1 LRRTALIVA
10 IALLP
15 ALVPAAGVAART
27 AQRPRGSVVLHTAGG
42 ARYPWR
48 ARVRKARRYAR
59 RRLGRVSFAVVGEHG
74 RLRGFKVRR
83 TFRSA
88 STIKVMFMTAYLR
101 QRSVR
106 HRRLRPSDKALLKP
120 MITRSDNSTATII
133 FNRVGRRRLRRLA
146 HAAGMH
152 DFRPSVV
159 WGLSRI
165 SARDEARFM
174 RHLRRY
180 IPARH
185 RAYAFHLLSHIVSWQ
200 RWGMPGAQPRGWHI
214 YFKGG
219 FVPGPVGWVTHQIAL
234 LRHRRHRLG
243 IAVLTY
249 SPTLGYGARTI
260 HGVTRRLVG
269 SYAAPRR

>member
-1 LRRTALIVA
+1 MAILAFSVVVVA
-10 IALLP
+10 ANNN
-15 ALVPAAGVAART
+15 PAAAAPSAQRTGAGLTAAR
-27 AQRPRGSVVLHTAGG
+27 H
-42 ARYPWR
+42 YPWR
-48 ARVRKARRYAR
+48 RRVAKARRYAR
-59 RRLGRVSFAVVGEHG
+59 QRLGRVSFAVVGEHD
-74 RLRGFKVRR
+74 RLRGFKYRR

-101 QRSVR
+101 QPGVR
-106 HRRLRPSDKALLKP
+106 NRRLHRSDKRLLRP
-120 MITRSDNSTATII
+120 MIERSDNTTATII
-133 FNRVGRRRLRRLA
+133 RNEVGDRRLRRLA
-146 HAAGMH
+146 HAAGMR
-152 DFRPSVV
+152 DFRPRAI

-180 IPARH
+180 IPGRH
-185 RAYAFHLLSHIVSWQ
+185 RAYAFHLLSHVVSYQ

-234 LRHRRHRLG
+234 LRRRRHRLG

-249 SPTLGYGARTI
+249 SPTLRYGAKTI

>member
-10 IALLP
+10 VALLP
-15 ALVPAAGVAART
+15 ALLPAVGAAART
-27 AQRPRGSVVLHTAGG
+27 GQRPQATAVLHTSGG

-48 ARVRKARRYAR
+48 ERARKARRYAR
-59 RRLGRVSFAVVGEHG
+59 RRLGRVSFAVVGEHD
-74 RLRGFKVRR
+74 RLRGFHVRR

-101 QRSVR
+101 QRGVR
-106 HRRLRPSDKALLKP
+106 HRRLRRSDKALLKP
-120 MITRSDNSTATII
+120 MITRSDNTTATII

-146 HAAGMH
+146 RAAGMR
-152 DFRPSVV
+152 DFRPSIV

-200 RWGMPGAQPRGWHI
+200 RWGMPGAQPRGWNI

-219 FVPGPVGWVTHQIAL
+219 FVRGPVGWVTHQIAL

-249 SPTLGYGARTI
+249 SPTLGYGAKTI

-269 SYAAPRR
+269 NAAPRR